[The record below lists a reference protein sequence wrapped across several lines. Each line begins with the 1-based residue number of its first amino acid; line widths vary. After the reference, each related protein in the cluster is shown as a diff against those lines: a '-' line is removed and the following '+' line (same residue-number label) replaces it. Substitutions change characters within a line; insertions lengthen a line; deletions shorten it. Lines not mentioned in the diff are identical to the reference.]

1 MKQTAKT
8 YFPDHLT
15 KETKMKRFHVHIA
28 VDNLQDNIRFYS
40 ALFGTDPAISKTD
53 YAKWMLDD
61 PYINF
66 AISARGAKPGLDH
79 VGIQVDSEEALN
91 EMNQRLAQA
100 DLPAAEQKNAQC
112 CYAASNKYWTVDPQ
126 GIAWEAFHSL
136 TSIPVFGQDT
146 AIPAKTESCCAA

>member
-1 MKQTAKT
+1 
-8 YFPDHLT
+8 
-15 KETKMKRFHVHIA
+15 MKRFHAHIA

-40 ALFGTDPAISKTD
+40 ALFGADPAISKTD

-100 DLPAAEQKNAQC
+100 GLSAAEQKNAQC
-112 CYAASNKYWTVDPQ
+112 CYAVSNKYWTVDPQ

>member
-1 MKQTAKT
+1 M
-8 YFPDHLT
+8 
-15 KETKMKRFHVHIA
+15 MKRFHVHIA

-40 ALFGTDPAISKTD
+40 ALFGIEPSVSKPD

-66 AISARGAKPGLDH
+66 AVSARGAKPGLDH
-79 VGIQVDSEEALN
+79 VGIQVDSDDALN
-91 EMNQRLAQA
+91 KVNQRLKQA
-100 DLPAAEQKNAQC
+100 GFSAAEQQNAQC

-136 TSIPVFGQDT
+136 AAIPVFGQDT
-146 AIPAKTESCCAA
+146 AIPTKTETCCGA

>member
-1 MKQTAKT
+1 
-8 YFPDHLT
+8 
-15 KETKMKRFHVHIA
+15 MKRFHVHIA

-40 ALFGTDPAISKTD
+40 ALFDTEPSVSKAD

-79 VGIQVDSEEALN
+79 VGIQVDSDEALN
-91 EMNQRLAQA
+91 EMNQHLTQA
-100 DLPAAEQKNAQC
+100 GLPAAEQQNAQC

-136 TSIPVFGQDT
+136 TTIPVFGQDT
-146 AIPAKTESCCAA
+146 AIPAKTETCCAA

>member
-1 MKQTAKT
+1 
-8 YFPDHLT
+8 
-15 KETKMKRFHVHIA
+15 MKRFHVHIT

-40 ALFGTDPAISKTD
+40 ALFGIEPSVSKPD

-79 VGIQVDSEEALN
+79 VGIQVDSDDALA
-91 EMNQRLAQA
+91 EVNQRLTQVGFSAT
-100 DLPAAEQKNAQC
+100 EQQNAKC

-136 TSIPVFGQDT
+136 TTIPVFGQDT
-146 AIPAKTESCCAA
+146 TIPTKTETCCGT

>member
-1 MKQTAKT
+1 
-8 YFPDHLT
+8 
-15 KETKMKRFHVHIA
+15 MKRFHVHIA
-28 VDNLQDNIRFYS
+28 VDNLLDNIRFYS
-40 ALFGTDPAISKTD
+40 ALFGTDPAISKSD

-100 DLPAAEQKNAQC
+100 DLSAAEQKNAQC
-112 CYAASNKYWTVDPQ
+112 CYAESNKYWTVDPQ

-136 TSIPVFGQDT
+136 TSIPTFGQDT
-146 AIPAKTESCCAA
+146 AIPIKTESCCAA

>member
-1 MKQTAKT
+1 
-8 YFPDHLT
+8 
-15 KETKMKRFHVHIA
+15 MKRFHVHIA

-91 EMNQRLAQA
+91 EMNQRLAQVG
-100 DLPAAEQKNAQC
+100 LPAAEQKNAQC

-146 AIPAKTESCCAA
+146 AIPAKTESFCAA

>member
-1 MKQTAKT
+1 
-8 YFPDHLT
+8 
-15 KETKMKRFHVHIA
+15 MKRFHVHIA
-28 VDNLQDNIRFYS
+28 VDNLQDNIHFYS
-40 ALFGTDPAISKTD
+40 ALFGIEPSVSKPD

-79 VGIQVDSEEALN
+79 VGIQVDSDDALT
-91 EMNQRLAQA
+91 EVNQRLTQA
-100 DLPAAEQKNAQC
+100 SLPAAEQQNAQC

-136 TSIPVFGQDT
+136 TTIPVFGQDT
-146 AIPAKTESCCAA
+146 AIPTKTETCCAA